1 GQNSDTKA
9 EELMK
14 VATLEPVPAVRDALG
29 SIVPAKVRKKVQ
41 VSVFVDENV
50 PESLAET
57 IRERLIEAA
66 PVNAALTGTASPWNV
81 PTQLDA
87 SSQDRAVFRTT
98 GTVRLYIPLSDRVDL
113 EAERSRLSA
122 RLREAEIE
130 LLRLEDKL
138 AN

>member
-1 GQNSDTKA
+1 MAKVRLKAGDRSPMAVLVRVLESSMRLLHPLMPFVTEAVWQELRRAVEGLEPKAVIAAMYPKGGEGADTEA

-29 SIVPAKVRKKVQ
+29 SIVPAEVRKKVQ

-66 PVNAALTGTASPWNV
+66 P
-81 PTQLDA
+81 
-87 SSQDRAVFRTT
+87 
-98 GTVRLYIPLSDRVDL
+98 
-113 EAERSRLSA
+113 
-122 RLREAEIE
+122 
-130 LLRLEDKL
+130 
-138 AN
+138 